1 MLGGSELTRE
11 FNLDG
16 VQERSRLAGAFQ
28 RYQEAVSQ
36 QRVANLLQ
44 GYTSFSRK
52 GELSAWVVIWL
63 IIFQRLHPKGTL
75 AVAVRELLTGPI
87 QAWVGEPKGKPRGPL
102 SPNTSAYSQ
111 ARSRL
116 PLEVVEQ
123 VSDLIFESLSRQ
135 PKVLPGLD
143 QPMFLLDGSALLLSH
158 SKALAAAY
166 PPGRNQHGLS
176 HWPVLRV
183 VVAHDVL
190 SGLATRPAWG
200 PMYGDQAVGEQALVK
215 LILGRLPAEC
225 GVMGDRNFG
234 VFSMVYHAT
243 CHQHPCVFRLTQARA
258 GKLNGGVA
266 PPAKTDA
273 RIRWVPSRED
283 RRNNPEI
290 PVDAYV
296 QGRLLVFKIRCD
308 GKLQK
313 LYLFTTLTL
322 PAEEILQLY
331 GYRWNIETDLR
342 SLKREVRLHMIE
354 VHSPAMAEK
363 ELVLAVAA
371 YNFTRAAIQDAATAL
386 NLNPREFSFSLA
398 QDTIRAFLPL
408 LANAQTETERQAVLQ
423 EMLRVFSYSK
433 LPHRTKRRS
442 APRMI
447 WPRRC
452 SFPKRIDSKART
464 RLP

>member
-1 MLGGSELTRE
+1 
-11 FNLDG
+11 
-16 VQERSRLAGAFQ
+16 
-28 RYQEAVSQ
+28 
-36 QRVANLLQ
+36 
-44 GYTSFSRK
+44 
-52 GELSAWVVIWL
+52 
-63 IIFQRLHPKGTL
+63 
-75 AVAVRELLTGPI
+75 
-87 QAWVGEPKGKPRGPL
+87 
-102 SPNTSAYSQ
+102 
-111 ARSRL
+111 
-116 PLEVVEQ
+116 
-123 VSDLIFESLSRQ
+123 
-135 PKVLPGLD
+135 
-143 QPMFLLDGSALLLSH
+143 
-158 SKALAAAY
+158 
-166 PPGRNQHGLS
+166 
-176 HWPVLRV
+176 
-183 VVAHDVL
+183 
-190 SGLATRPAWG
+190 
-200 PMYGDQAVGEQALVK
+200 
-215 LILGRLPAEC
+215 
-225 GVMGDRNFG
+225 
-234 VFSMVYHAT
+234 
-243 CHQHPCVFRLTQARA
+243 
-258 GKLNGGVA
+258 
-266 PPAKTDA
+266 
-273 RIRWVPSRED
+273 
-283 RRNNPEI
+283 
-290 PVDAYV
+290 
-296 QGRLLVFKIRCD
+296 LLVFKIRCD

>member
-1 MLGGSELTRE
+1 LLGGSELTRE

-200 PMYGDQAVGEQALVK
+200 PMYGDQAVGELWGD
-215 LILGRLPAEC
+215 GRSQLWGLLDGLPRHLPPTPLC
-225 GVMGDRNFG
+225 V
-234 VFSMVYHAT
+234 SSHAS
-243 CHQHPCVFRLTQARA
+243 A
-258 GKLNGGVA
+258 GWK
-266 PPAKTDA
+266 
-273 RIRWVPSRED
+273 
-283 RRNNPEI
+283 
-290 PVDAYV
+290 
-296 QGRLLVFKIRCD
+296 
-308 GKLQK
+308 
-313 LYLFTTLTL
+313 
-322 PAEEILQLY
+322 
-331 GYRWNIETDLR
+331 
-342 SLKREVRLHMIE
+342 
-354 VHSPAMAEK
+354 
-363 ELVLAVAA
+363 
-371 YNFTRAAIQDAATAL
+371 
-386 NLNPREFSFSLA
+386 
-398 QDTIRAFLPL
+398 
-408 LANAQTETERQAVLQ
+408 TERGCGSAC
-423 EMLRVFSYSK
+423 K
-433 LPHRTKRRS
+433 NRRQDS
-442 APRMI
+442 LGSQPGGPAQQPGDS
-447 WPRRC
+447 RRC
-452 SFPKRIDSKART
+452 LRPRPLAGV
-464 RLP
+464 